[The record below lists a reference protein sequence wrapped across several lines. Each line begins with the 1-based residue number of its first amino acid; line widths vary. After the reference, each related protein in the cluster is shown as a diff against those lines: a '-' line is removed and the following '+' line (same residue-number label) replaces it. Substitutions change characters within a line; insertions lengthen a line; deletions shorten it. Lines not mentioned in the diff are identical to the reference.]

1 MLPVIPVP
9 VPEDILL
16 VPELEGDMLPEP
28 ELDGEV
34 FPLPEVPVDDPEP
47 PAVIPDWAA
56 LALEPAPLRNMD
68 GSPILLLK
76 EFIEFGSKVPL
87 LLLPPLVE
95 EEPPLP
101 LPPDVV
107 PCCAELALE
116 PALLR
121 NRLGSP
127 MLLLTELIAFGS
139 KLPPLLPPL
148 DEDEP
153 VLPDIAE
160 VPEPEVEPDAPLLA
174 PVVPEALPTD
184 DAEEPEALVPELVP
198 LDAPVPLL
206 IPNGNVPP
214 ERELLPDVL
223 DVPELVPPLI
233 PKGIMPLD
241 GELLPPEV
249 PVPELVPPEALVP
262 LLIPEDIMPLEREL
276 LPEVLDAPEPIPL
289 LKENGV
295 ESVPLPEL
303 PPPPDAAD
311 GIGL

>member
-1 MLPVIPVP
+1 
-9 VPEDILL
+9 
-16 VPELEGDMLPEP
+16 
-28 ELDGEV
+28 
-34 FPLPEVPVDDPEP
+34 
-47 PAVIPDWAA
+47 
-56 LALEPAPLRNMD
+56 MD
-68 GSPILLLK
+68 GSPILLPK
-76 EFIEFGSKVPL
+76 EFIAFGSKVPL

-95 EEPPLP
+95 EELPLP
-101 LPPDVV
+101 LPPDVI

-127 MLLLTELIAFGS
+127 MLLLRELIAFGS

-148 DEDEP
+148 DEDEL

-160 VPEPEVEPDAPLLA
+160 VPEPEVEPDVPLL
-174 PVVPEALPTD
+174 PLEG
-184 DAEEPEALVPELVP
+184 LVPELVP

-206 IPNGNVPP
+206 IPNGTVPP
-214 ERELLPDVL
+214 ERALLPDVL
-223 DVPELVPPLI
+223 DVPELAPLLI
-233 PKGIMPLD
+233 PNGIVPLD

-249 PVPELVPPEALVP
+249 LVPELVPLEAPVP
-262 LLIPEDIMPLEREL
+262 LLIPEDIVPLEREL
-276 LPEVLDAPEPIPL
+276 LPEVLDAPEPVPLEDPL

-303 PPPPDAAD
+303 LPPLDAPD